1 MNKIA
6 ECLQLYRDTFREDW
20 ISCMDW
26 ETRPEQESQRGN
38 VQIMQ
43 FANKCFE
50 NLAISLLSGEYI
62 LNIQSIRD
70 DIHSFSSLL
79 TSHEYL
85 SDGNQYKNMLSD
97 FYELLD
103 RSLLKCLTLYNY
115 IICLYENKYEEASIS
130 SFFVSEDELPSGRMI
145 GHLRYFAQYVRPIC
159 KIEYNLSFKDSLIEE
174 LFCMSKELSEI
185 NDINHV
191 IKMALL
197 DKVYFLLSKLLRVQE
212 KSTII
217 YYDSIRYEIKNTELS
232 SSTLKLFQEKFYQL
246 YDKEELYSFLNSSFS
261 RLEQSLNQSHETF
274 NFVDMILIMK
284 CYQELSGRENGME
297 NVLTLFK
304 KREIGETR
312 YDVFSYNV
320 LKNYLY
326 NSRFSNRL
334 SSSNYSLDDFEKD
347 YNFIVDL
354 QRETGINNF
363 HPYKKSLSFLK
374 ARLTEQIDSGILS
387 DYDRCFRLFSECIE
401 KFKDSIDWCSERDFY
416 AFQFPYDYSLIKYDG
431 FFVFYPSSFS
441 RPLRYKELRKEL
453 LQYERDYD
461 VYKAQKMF
469 ISEKQNMM
477 SIKAEVDK
485 AKLMIDEA
493 KKESVKILGIFST
506 VVTFLFGTIDVFAKS
521 KGFKET
527 LLTSLGVG
535 VVLYFFCTLLYL
547 LLLSEKDY
555 KEHPI
560 KFYSILFVSLIGAL
574 VLAAYLGSLCAL

>member
-6 ECLQLYRDTFREDW
+6 ECLQLYRDTFPEDW

-26 ETRPEQESQRGN
+26 NTRPEQESQRGN

-50 NLAISLLSGEYI
+50 NFAISLLSGEYI
-62 LNIQSIRD
+62 LNIQTIRD
-70 DIHSFSSLL
+70 DIHTFSNLL

-85 SDGNQYKNMLSD
+85 SDGNRYKNMLSE

-115 IICLYENKYEEASIS
+115 IICLYENKYEGASIS
-130 SFFVSEDELPSGRMI
+130 SFFVSEDELPSDKMI

-159 KIEYNLSFKDSLIEE
+159 KIEYNLSFKNSLIEE

-185 NDINHV
+185 NDINLV
-191 IKMALL
+191 IKNALL

-232 SSTLKLFQEKFYQL
+232 SSTLKPFHEKFYQL
-246 YDKEELYSFLNSSFS
+246 YNEEELSSFLNSSFS
-261 RLEQSLNQSHETF
+261 RLEQSLNQSPENITF
-274 NFVDMILIMK
+274 ADMILIMK
-284 CYQELSGRENGME
+284 CYQELSGREHGME

-304 KREIGETR
+304 KRKIGETR

-326 NSRFSNRL
+326 NSRFSKNL
-334 SSSNYSLDDFEKD
+334 SSSNYSLEDFEKD

-354 QRETGINNF
+354 QKETGVNNF

-374 ARLTEQIDSGILS
+374 AKLTEQIDSGILS

-416 AFQFPYDYSLIKYDG
+416 AFQFPYKDSLIEYEG
-431 FFVFYPSSFS
+431 FSVFYPSSFHVHCVIRNCGKNCCS
-441 RPLRYKELRKEL
+441 MNVTMTFTKPRRCL
-453 LQYERDYD
+453 
-461 VYKAQKMF
+461 
-469 ISEKQNMM
+469 
-477 SIKAEVDK
+477 
-485 AKLMIDEA
+485 
-493 KKESVKILGIFST
+493 SVK
-506 VVTFLFGTIDVFAKS
+506 S
-521 KGFKET
+521 K
-527 LLTSLGVG
+527 
-535 VVLYFFCTLLYL
+535 
-547 LLLSEKDY
+547 
-555 KEHPI
+555 I
-560 KFYSILFVSLIGAL
+560 
-574 VLAAYLGSLCAL
+574 